1 MKTTYRY
8 IIIALLILLTAY
20 FSIEIKALDEVKKQ
34 TASKFDAKAY
44 ARGFLDKKLPPAL
57 TQALP
62 IQELLGQLR
71 QNKDQ
76 TFEKYS
82 HAVAIGNLRNFLVQ
96 GDGQVSAIEENQV
109 FLQIKNT
116 DGSNLPIQLAT
127 EFIYGNAIR
136 DAAGLFDI
144 KQFSN
149 TNDINSIAAEINRII
164 RSEVVPPFRQK
175 LKVGDQVRFTG
186 ALELNQAHLRL
197 DKLEILPITL
207 QRL

>member
-175 LKVGDQVRFTG
+175 LKVGDQVHFTG

>member
-1 MKTTYRY
+1 MKTSYRY
-8 IIIALLILLTAY
+8 IIIALLTLLTAY

-34 TASKFDAKAY
+34 AATQFDAKAY
-44 ARGFLDKKLPPAL
+44 ARDFLDKKLPPVL
-57 TQALP
+57 PQALSV
-62 IQELLGQLR
+62 QDLLSKLN
-71 QNKDQ
+71 QNKDE
-76 TFEKYS
+76 TFEKYA
-82 HAVAIGNLRNFLVQ
+82 HAVSIGNLRNFLVQ
-96 GDGQVSAIEENQV
+96 GEAQVSAIEENQV
-109 FLQIKNT
+109 LLQIKNT
-116 DGSNLPIQLAT
+116 DGSNVNVQLAT

-164 RSEVVPPFRQK
+164 RSEVVPPFREK
-175 LKVGDQVRFTG
+175 LKVGDPVRFTG